1 MPLFGTN
8 GIRGVLNETITPE
21 LGYRFGMA
29 VGTYYS
35 DSDVALSYDNRTTS
49 HLLKDA
55 VESGLLNTGKNVVD
69 LGMIPTPTAQVY
81 CKHNNVPGAIVTAS
95 HNPPKFNGF
104 KVVAKDGSNPGENV
118 VTKIEDLIV
127 GQKFNKVGWED
138 VGEVRNDDAVGLYL
152 NEILK
157 NVNVPNIKQ
166 RHFRVLVDC
175 ANGTT
180 VVTTPKLFRRLEVN
194 YVSVN
199 SNADGFFPGRGSEPT
214 EETLKELI
222 SFAKS
227 APFDLSVAHDGDGD
241 RSVFL
246 DEKGEMIDGDKL
258 VALVADHMLELKKG
272 DLVFP
277 VASSFL
283 IDRIAEKHGV
293 KVIRTPVGAPV
304 ISEVLTSSKGLM
316 GGEENGKVILPHY
329 LNGGDGGLSVA
340 LALDIISSRGM
351 EISSLIRELP
361 DYKLKRIKVLNRS
374 DFERV
379 KTLLKQRYTN
389 MKHDEID
396 GLRLVEGDSFILTR
410 KSGTE
415 PAIRIYI
422 SSTSSD
428 WIKSREKEVLKII
441 GNPS

>member
-1 MPLFGTN
+1 M
-8 GIRGVLNETITPE
+8 
-21 LGYRFGMA
+21 
-29 VGTYYS
+29 
-35 DSDVALSYDNRTTS
+35 
-49 HLLKDA
+49 
-55 VESGLLNTGKNVVD
+55 
-69 LGMIPTPTAQVY
+69 
-81 CKHNNVPGAIVTAS
+81 
-95 HNPPKFNGF
+95 
-104 KVVAKDGSNPGENV
+104 
-118 VTKIEDLIV
+118 IV

-180 VVTTPKLFRRLEVN
+180 VVTTPKLLRRLGVN
-194 YVSVN
+194 YMSVN
-199 SNADGFFPGRGSEPT
+199 SNSDGFFPGRGSEPT

-283 IDRIAEKHGV
+283 IDRVTIVGPNRHAKSIAKFRRDGFVQDPPDSIRTKEWHCTLLEGKYKYFTSSWASIHQSAAEKSG
-293 KVIRTPVGAPV
+293 
-304 ISEVLTSSKGLM
+304 S
-316 GGEENGKVILPHY
+316 
-329 LNGGDGGLSVA
+329 
-340 LALDIISSRGM
+340 
-351 EISSLIRELP
+351 
-361 DYKLKRIKVLNRS
+361 NRFS
-374 DFERV
+374 
-379 KTLLKQRYTN
+379 
-389 MKHDEID
+389 
-396 GLRLVEGDSFILTR
+396 
-410 KSGTE
+410 
-415 PAIRIYI
+415 
-422 SSTSSD
+422 
-428 WIKSREKEVLKII
+428 
-441 GNPS
+441 